1 MPTLSE
7 SMFWIAARQVY
18 EECRRLGLCRSQRDF
33 SRRLLGRGPH
43 YLRLV
48 SNRRAFVSETTTRAL
63 RRRLTATVGQ
73 VPPDEIAAIFQA
85 IDRANEMARW
95 LRRRA

>member
-1 MPTLSE
+1 MV
-7 SMFWIAARQVY
+7 FWTGARQVF
-18 EECRRLGLCRSQRDF
+18 EKCRRLDLCRSQRDF

-48 SNRRAFVSETTTRAL
+48 SNRRAFTSEKTNRTL
-63 RRRLTATVGQ
+63 RRRITEARSNLAPHKVREI
-73 VPPDEIAAIFQA
+73 DLILAEIA
-85 IDRANEMARW
+85 RAEEMARW

>member
-1 MPTLSE
+1 MV
-7 SMFWIAARQVY
+7 FWTGARRVY

-48 SNRRAFVSETTTRAL
+48 SNRRAFTSEKTNRTL
-63 RRRLTATVGQ
+63 RRRITEARSNLASHTVR
-73 VPPDEIAAIFQA
+73 EIDLILAE
-85 IDRANEMARW
+85 IDRAEEMARW
-95 LRRRA
+95 LRRA